1 MTDNTNAILSQL
13 PAKLKS
19 ARQEKSLSL
28 EAVSKLSGVSK
39 SMLSQIERGE
49 SSPTI
54 STLWNLTRALQVDF
68 AGLLEGK
75 EEASKIVVLRSDEV
89 PTITVKETG
98 CHVRILSPPED
109 AGSLEVYDL
118 AFEAAGVLNSQ
129 PHSKGTREH
138 LTVIEGC
145 LTITS
150 GEASEVLNHG
160 DTGRYAADIDHVIS
174 SKDGARAM
182 LIVMT
187 E

>member
-1 MTDNTNAILSQL
+1 MTDKADAILSKL

-19 ARQEKSLSL
+19 ARQDKSLSL
-28 EAVSKLSGVSK
+28 DAVSKLSGVSK

-68 AGLLEGK
+68 AGLLEGS
-75 EEASKIVVLRSDEV
+75 EETSKIAVLRSQEV

-109 AGSLEVYDL
+109 AGSLEVYEL
-118 AFEAAGVLNSQ
+118 AFENGGVLDSQ
-129 PHSKGTREH
+129 PHSRGTREH
-138 LTVIEGC
+138 LTVIEGS

-150 GEASEVLNHG
+150 GEVSEALNQG
-160 DTGRYAADIDHVIS
+160 DTGRYAGDISHAIS
-174 SKDGARAM
+174 SKDGARAI
-182 LIVMT
+182 LIVINV
-187 E
+187 

>member
-1 MTDNTNAILSQL
+1 
-13 PAKLKS
+13 
-19 ARQEKSLSL
+19 
-28 EAVSKLSGVSK
+28 
-39 SMLSQIERGE
+39 
-49 SSPTI
+49 
-54 STLWNLTRALQVDF
+54 
-68 AGLLEGK
+68 
-75 EEASKIVVLRSDEV
+75 V

-160 DTGRYAADIDHVIS
+160 DTGRYAADIDHAIS